1 MIDIRNFVNVNIKPA
16 EKTGL
21 DGSRSEVL
29 VYGTANKV
37 TIASSSTDYSKF
49 YDDNSSEITTLSTD
63 EKTLATIFFKNGGV
77 RLKFTGSTIPTSI
90 SAFEDIDLLE
100 NIIVVNEGSVT
111 NYDDNDWESLGIHQ
125 KIIIEKAMTNDAY
138 KSLENHKESRFE
150 IITIADTTKGKGAE
164 MAIAAYLSSL
174 DVYEENPDYDMTKI
188 YGVEDDESKSITSI
202 SKSLA
207 DIKYNFPMKKG
218 NSYYMIGGNCTD
230 GSSLVNNFAII
241 VLSQNVSDRVFD
253 VLSSKV
259 SGQTGLS
266 AIATVVADELNKYY
280 TSGLLTSGKIWSDED
295 LVVSNKVKTSSK
307 ETVITKGTSISNGYH
322 IHVFSL
328 SEDRR
333 SAYIYLILATSEGIR
348 YVAIDGNTI

>member
-21 DGSRSEVL
+21 DGSRPEVL
-29 VYGTANKV
+29 VYGV
-37 TIASSSTDYSKF
+37 TSNTTITSSSTDYTKF
-49 YDDNSSEITTLSTD
+49 YGTGGAEITTLTDD
-63 EKTLATIFFKNGGV
+63 EKVLAKIFFANGGV
-77 RLKFTGSTIPTSI
+77 RLKLKSSDIPTSV
-90 SAFEDIDLLE
+90 SDFEDVDLLE
-100 NIIVVNEGSVT
+100 NVIIVNEGSIT
-111 NYDDNDWESLGIHQ
+111 NFDDAAWDSLGVHQ
-125 KIIIEKAMTNDAY
+125 KIIIEKAMTKSAYDAL
-138 KSLENHKESRFE
+138 SEHKESRFKV
-150 IITIADTTKGKGAE
+150 ITIADTTKGKGAE
-164 MAIAAYLSSL
+164 MAVAAYLSSL
-174 DVYEENPDYDMTKI
+174 DVYEENPDYDMTRI
-188 YGVEDDESKSITSI
+188 YDISDDESRNITS
-202 SKSLA
+202 STKSLA
-207 DIKYNFPMKKG
+207 DIKYNFPIKKG
-218 NSYYMIGGNCTD
+218 NNYFMIGGNCTD

-280 TSGLLTSGKIWSDED
+280 VSGLLTGGKIWSDED